1 MKSNGFVY
9 DENELYGKKILC
21 VQEIVG
27 GVKPTST
34 STTFG
39 LGLVSECTLN
49 EDKLYGPVRNMQVD
63 GRSYCVVNKGN
74 DKHPR
79 AFETC
84 KKLNARLPLPRNK
97 KEADAFF
104 KISGSIKDPI
114 SGYSHWLNVDARN
127 PKQTTNKAEWVDAEG
142 KALGTRPVYQRVKK
156 VSDVYYVM

>member
-1 MKSNGFVY
+1 MY

-39 LGLVSECTLN
+39 LGLVSKCTLN
-49 EDKLYGPVRNMQVD
+49 EDKLYGPVKNMKVD
-63 GRSYCVVNKGN
+63 GHSYCVVNKAN

-97 KEADAFF
+97 KEADAFL
-104 KISGSIKDPI
+104 KISGSKVYKT
-114 SGYSHWLNVDARN
+114 SGGSYWLYVDARN
-127 PKQTTNKAEWVDAEG
+127 PKNTSNKAEWIDAEG

-156 VSDVYYVM
+156 VLNIDYVM